1 MTIELTERPQET
13 DQEVVPEAT
22 GSGGAAVPPSFAAP
36 EERPGGGRHPWSRRF
51 AAGLLALGI
60 ATGSGTAGALAVTSF
75 EQPATTATT
84 TASSTSASSTTA
96 ASVSSSSAASSLSAV
111 VAKVAPSVVSL
122 DVQGQGG
129 EVEGSGVVIRSDGLV
144 LTNNHVVSAL
154 GSGATITVEFSDGR
168 TASATVVGTDASA
181 DLAVIKVTGVSGVT
195 AATLGS
201 SGSVKVGDEVL
212 AVGNPLGL
220 SDTVTSGIVSAL
232 GRTITVGGDGEA
244 TETLKGAIQTDA
256 AINPGNSG
264 GALVNADG
272 EVVGITTAS
281 ASLSSQ
287 DSGSMGVGFAIPADQ
302 AQQVVDQILASA

>member
-1 MTIELTERPQET
+1 MTIELTERPPET

-75 EQPATTATT
+75 EPATTATT
-84 TASSTSASSTTA
+84 TLSSTSASSTTA

-181 DLAVIKVTGVSGVT
+181 DLAVIKVTGVSGLT

-287 DSGSMGVGFAIPADQ
+287 DSGSIGVGFAIPADQ
-302 AQQVVDQILASA
+302 AQQVVDRILASA